1 MKILHIIPSI
11 ALVRGGPSQAILET
25 ITALNSL
32 GIEAEIAT
40 TNDNG
45 DRLLDV
51 PLKQKTI
58 YQGVPVWFFPR
69 FSPPISAIREFAFSA
84 QLTTWLWKNIQN
96 YDALHVHAIFSY
108 PSTIAMAIAR
118 IKKVPYICRPIGQLC
133 SWSLQQGQEKKKLYL
148 DLIERANLNASQALH
163 FTSEQE
169 QQEASVL
176 NLKSK
181 SFILP
186 HGLSVSP
193 EIPNAKQK
201 LRQQYNLPDN
211 ELVILF
217 LSRIH
222 QKKGLDH
229 LIPALG
235 TLVDRSF
242 TFILAGSGDCEYER
256 EITQL
261 LEHHNIKDRTLQIGF
276 VRGENKDLLLQGSD
290 LFTLTSHSENFGVA
304 VLEALA
310 AATPALVTPG
320 VALSS
325 MLKQNRIGYV
335 TDLNV
340 DQIANSI
347 KYCLDHQTEIK
358 TKGEKARSFIAQ
370 NYTWD
375 TVANNLITTYQKI
388 AQSKAIDLNNY
399 STVNQES

>member
-1 MKILHIIPSI
+1 MKILHIIPSV
-11 ALVRGGPSQAILET
+11 ALVRGGPSQAIVE
-25 ITALNSL
+25 IIAALNSL

-45 DRLLDV
+45 DNLLDV
-51 PLKQKTI
+51 PLNQKTI

-69 FSPPISAIREFAFSA
+69 FSPAISAVREFAFSA
-84 QLTTWLWKNIQN
+84 GLTTWLWNNIKN

-108 PSTIAMAIAR
+108 PSTMAMAIAR
-118 IKKVPYICRPIGQLC
+118 VKKVPYICRPIGQLC
-133 SWSLQQGQEKKKLYL
+133 SWSLQQGEQKKKFYL

-176 NLKSK
+176 NLKSD
-181 SFILP
+181 SFVLP

-201 LRQQYNLPDN
+201 LRQQYSLPDN

-222 QKKGLDH
+222 SKKGLDY

-235 TLVDRSF
+235 KLVDRPF
-242 TFILAGSGDCEYER
+242 TFILAGSGDRAYEQ
-256 EITQL
+256 EVSKL
-261 LEHHNIKDRTLQIGF
+261 LEQHNIKDRTLQVGF
-276 VRGENKDLLLQGSD
+276 VRGEKKDLLLQGSN
-290 LFTLTSHSENFGVA
+290 LFALTSYSENFGVA

-310 AATPALVTPG
+310 AGTPVLVTPG

-325 MLKQNRIGYV
+325 MLQQKTFGYI
-335 TDLNV
+335 TDLDV
-340 DQIANSI
+340 DSIADSI
-347 KYCLDHQTEIK
+347 ASCLDRQAELATAGIQ
-358 TKGEKARSFIAQ
+358 AREFILQ
-370 NYTWD
+370 EYTWNTTGSKLID
-375 TVANNLITTYQKI
+375 FYCNNNDGGKNKLED
-388 AQSKAIDLNNY
+388 SVC
-399 STVNQES
+399 SS